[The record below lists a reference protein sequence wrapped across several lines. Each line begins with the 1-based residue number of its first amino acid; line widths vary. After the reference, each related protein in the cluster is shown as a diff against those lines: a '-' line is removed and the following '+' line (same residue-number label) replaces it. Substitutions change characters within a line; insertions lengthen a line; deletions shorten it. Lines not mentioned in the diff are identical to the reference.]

1 MPKQQAPVQKN
12 QTIKLSFADIT
23 HDGNGVGKING
34 YPVFVPNALPGEEAK
49 IKVIKVK
56 KNFAIGKR
64 LELLTSSPDRVEPPC
79 NVYYQ
84 CGGCQLQHMSYSM
97 QLEMK
102 QHQVENALRKI
113 AHIKDVDVEPTL
125 GMDDPWRYRNKVQI
139 PVGVKDGRLITG
151 FYRKRSHDIIED
163 MDCCIVTS
171 EVNDQ
176 MVETVRE
183 IADNLGIQAYDEQ
196 THHGVLRHIMVR
208 TGENTG
214 ETMIVIVTKTKKL
227 PSEEQLIKQIIE
239 RYPDVTSIMQNTNSE
254 RTNVILGKQTKCL
267 WGEEYIYDT
276 IGDIKFAISA
286 MSFYQINPK
295 QTKVLYDK
303 ALEFANLTGDET
315 VIDAYCG
322 IGSISLFLAQKA
334 KKVYGVEIVPQAIED
349 AKINAQLNGL
359 SNTKFV
365 VGQAEKIMSTWKAEG
380 LRPDVIVVDPP
391 RKGCEESL
399 LEAMIEMNPNRIVYV
414 SCNPS
419 TLARDLAI
427 LAEGGYQTKKVQ
439 PVDLFPQTSHTEV
452 VCLLE
457 RNCTQT
463 INL

>member
-1 MPKQQAPVQKN
+1 MTKQQTPVQKN
-12 QTIKLSFADIT
+12 QKLKLSFEDMT
-23 HDGNGVGKING
+23 HEGNGVGKIAG
-34 YPVFVPNALPGEEAK
+34 YPVFVPNILPGETAK

-64 LELLTSSPDRVEPPC
+64 LELIKASPDRVDPPC
-79 NVYYQ
+79 NVYFQ

-102 QHQVENALRKI
+102 RNQVENTLRKI
-113 AHIKDVDVEPTL
+113 AHIKNVDVEPTL
-125 GMDDPWRYRNKVQI
+125 GMEEPWRYRNKVQI
-139 PVGVKDGRLITG
+139 PVGEKDGELITG
-151 FYRKRSHDIIED
+151 FYRKRSHDIIEG
-163 MDCCIVTS
+163 MDRCIVTS

-176 MVETVRE
+176 MVETVRK
-183 IADNLGIQAYDEQ
+183 IADSLGIQAYDEQ
-196 THHGVLRHIMVR
+196 THRGVLRHIMVR

-227 PSEEQLIKQIIE
+227 PKEEQLIRQIIE
-239 RYPDVTSIMQNTNSE
+239 RHPEVTSIMQNINAE
-254 RTNVILGKQTKCL
+254 RTNVILGKQTKRL

-276 IGDIKFAISA
+276 IGEIKFAISA
-286 MSFYQINPK
+286 LSFYQINPK

-349 AKINAQLNGL
+349 AKKNAELNDL
-359 SNTKFV
+359 TNAEFV
-365 VGQAEKIMSTWKAEG
+365 VGQAEKIMPTWKAKG
-380 LRPDVIVVDPP
+380 LQPDVIVVDPP
-391 RKGCEESL
+391 RKGCDPSL
-399 LEAMIEMNPNRIVYV
+399 LEAMIEMNPERIVYV

-427 LAEGGYQTKKVQ
+427 LTEGGYQTKKVQ

-457 RNCTQT
+457 RSSEV
-463 INL
+463 IK